1 MMMKAERRSVKWL
14 VITVYSAETAA
25 AHGLSFFLSYQ
36 CAAAVK
42 AVFSAAAVTHAVT
55 ATTAAVTVAAT
66 TVAVATTAV
75 AKLKSKDNLGI
86 SGVSFLC
93 ENKIIFKVK
102 K

>member
-1 MMMKAERRSVKWL
+1 MAL
-14 VITVYSAETAA
+14 VVAVVL
-25 AHGLSFFLSYQ
+25 GLLSSSS
-36 CAAAVK
+36 C
-42 AVFSAAAVTHAVT
+42 SAAAVTMAITAV
-55 ATTAAVTVAAT
+55 AVVAT